1 MNQLIRRKGLFWL
14 TVLEGSVHGQ
24 LAALFWSCS
33 STAWWELM
41 EKQTTF
47 LMAEKVKKRKIWSW
61 CLTVLFKG
69 TSIMT

>member
-1 MNQLIRRKGLFWL
+1 
-14 TVLEGSVHGQ
+14 
-24 LAALFWSCS
+24 
-33 STAWWELM
+33 M